1 MRANQLSDVELVE
14 RLNTHPDLRER
25 IEGLLL
31 AIENTSGELRDADAA
46 EMQIIEEMR
55 QLGRET
61 LTAWAQHRV
70 VEETEELIQSVGV
83 WREGK
88 KNCAGIPRSE
98 K

>member
-1 MRANQLSDVELVE
+1 MRANHLSDADLVE
-14 RLNTHPDLRER
+14 RLNAHPDLRER

-31 AIENTSGELRDADAA
+31 AVENASGELNKADAV
-46 EMQIIEEMR
+46 EMRIIEEMR

-61 LTAWAQHRV
+61 LTAWAQHQV
-70 VEETEELIQSVGV
+70 IQETEALSQSVGV

-88 KNCAGIPRSE
+88 KNCAGIPRSG